1 MLSAVAEVSHPLRCR
16 TDETEL
22 HVLGLRALFEVIGH
36 WSKLPEAHCHGIA
49 MACLGALGALGALGG
64 EMRES
69 AGVKLRKI
77 NI

>member
-22 HVLGLRALFEVIGH
+22 HVLGLRALFEVRGH

-49 MACLGALGALGALGG
+49 MACLGALGALGG

-77 NI
+77 KNI

>member
-49 MACLGALGALGALGG
+49 MACLGALGALGG

-77 NI
+77 KNI